1 MIKKN
6 DEEESNVDNF
16 IENLDDSE
24 EDEDESNTDSTL
36 LATCGE
42 FYFCVTNVYLLLRKL
57 FWIFSFKGFC
67 TKKMT
72 EDKIKGHIIKRHK
85 GSGREYIPPSKSGT
99 AQKTDSNLA
108 EPIAGPCKYF

>member
-24 EDEDESNTDSTL
+24 EDEDGSNTDSTL

-57 FWIFSFKGFC
+57 FRIFSLKDFVP
-67 TKKMT
+67 KKLL
-72 EDKIKGHIIKRHK
+72 KIKSRDI
-85 GSGREYIPPSKSGT
+85 
-99 AQKTDSNLA
+99 L
-108 EPIAGPCKYF
+108 

>member
-1 MIKKN
+1 MQRIPLIKKS

-42 FYFCVTNVYLLLRKL
+42 FYFYV
-57 FWIFSFKGFC
+57 
-67 TKKMT
+67 
-72 EDKIKGHIIKRHK
+72 
-85 GSGREYIPPSKSGT
+85 
-99 AQKTDSNLA
+99 
-108 EPIAGPCKYF
+108 

>member
-42 FYFCVTNVYLLLRKL
+42 FYFCVTRAGRRNSI
-57 FWIFSFKGFC
+57 IFPQ
-67 TKKMT
+67 
-72 EDKIKGHIIKRHK
+72 RA
-85 GSGREYIPPSKSGT
+85 REGVLIFEFYCIFT
-99 AQKTDSNLA
+99 H
-108 EPIAGPCKYF
+108 

>member
-42 FYFCVTNVYLLLRKL
+42 FYFCVTNVYLLLRNL
-57 FWIFSFKGFC
+57 FWIFSLKDFVP
-67 TKKMT
+67 KKLL
-72 EDKIKGHIIKRHK
+72 KIKSRNI
-85 GSGREYIPPSKSGT
+85 
-99 AQKTDSNLA
+99 L
-108 EPIAGPCKYF
+108 

>member
-57 FWIFSFKGFC
+57 F
-67 TKKMT
+67 
-72 EDKIKGHIIKRHK
+72 
-85 GSGREYIPPSKSGT
+85 
-99 AQKTDSNLA
+99 
-108 EPIAGPCKYF
+108 